1 MNRLKKI
8 LYKILFPHIA
18 IIIVLVPV
26 STAFLI
32 YTLAFGSQSNATAYI
47 SYFLSAYTLTVVCG
61 RMPGLIKDANQIKE
75 RNKYI
80 NRYLSDV
87 RFRIKVSLYLSLGIN
102 ILYSIMQLGL
112 GFYYHSIWFYS
123 LFGYYV
129 LLAVIRFFLLQNS
142 LKTELGTER
151 FKELLLYRFCGM
163 ILLLVNLA
171 LAVIVTYIVWQN
183 RGFEHSEILTIAMAA
198 YTFYTLITSIIDVI
212 KYRRYES
219 PIMSAAK
226 AINVAAAF
234 MSLLSL
240 ETSMISAFGSENG
253 PEFRQ
258 IMTASTGAAVCLI
271 VLLMAIYMIVSS
283 TKEIKKIKGV
293 KTDE

>member
-1 MNRLKKI
+1 MERLKKI
-8 LYKILFPHIA
+8 IYRILFPHIA

-32 YTLAFGSQSNATAYI
+32 YTLAFGSQSNAPAYI
-47 SYFLSAYTLTVVCG
+47 SYFLSAYTLTAVCG
-61 RMPGLIKDANQIKE
+61 RMPGLVKDVKHIKE
-75 RNKYI
+75 QNKYI
-80 NRYLSDV
+80 NRYFTDV
-87 RFRIKVSLYLSLGIN
+87 QLRIKMSLYISLGIN

-123 LFGYYV
+123 LFVYYV
-129 LLAVIRFFLLQNS
+129 LLALIRFFLLQNS

-163 ILLLVNLA
+163 ILLLINLA

-226 AINVAAAF
+226 AINVAAAL

-240 ETSMISAFGSENG
+240 ETSMLTAFGSENS
-253 PEFRQ
+253 PVFRQ
-258 IMTASTGAAVCLI
+258 VMTASTGSAICLL
-271 VLLMAIYMIVSS
+271 VLAMAIYMIVHS
-283 TKEIKKIKGV
+283 TKEINKIKRS
-293 KTDE
+293 KD